1 VSILS
6 RISRQGHLDD
16 ADLAAIWSDAES
28 AGDPIVRNPHLASCA
43 ECRAKYAD
51 FCAWLT
57 GIRDDA
63 IAEAD
68 VAFPV
73 DRLVAQQ
80 AQVLRRLEAME
91 RPARVIAF
99 PRLSRTMTAAHSRP
113 QRWVAAAAAAG
124 LIVGIAAGQML
135 NLRPTFNRSDFHP
148 VAIHTAQ
155 TPSAG
160 RSSAPPVN
168 AASDEMLMYEAAT
181 RSHLPALESIDA
193 LTPRMRDQELPK

>member
-16 ADLAAIWSDAES
+16 ADLAAIWSDDES
-28 AGDPIVRNPHLASCA
+28 TGDPLGRNPHLAGCA
-43 ECRAKYAD
+43 DCRARYVD

-57 GIRDDA
+57 DIRDDA

-68 VAFPV
+68 VAFPG
-73 DRLVAQQ
+73 DRLAAQQ
-80 AQVLRRLEAME
+80 SQILRRLEAME

-99 PRLSRTMTAAHSRP
+99 PRLNRTVTAAHSRP

-135 NLRPTFNRSDFHP
+135 NLRQTFNQSDNFRP
-148 VAIHTAQ
+148 VAVHGSS
-155 TPSAG
+155 TPS
-160 RSSAPPVN
+160 SMQPVN
-168 AASDEMLMYEAAT
+168 VANDEMLMYQAAT
-181 RSHLPALESIDA
+181 RSDLPALESIDA
-193 LTPRMRDQELPK
+193 LTPRMRDRDLPK

>member
-16 ADLAAIWSDAES
+16 ADLAAIWSDVES
-28 AGDPIVRNPHLASCA
+28 GDPLARNAHFAACA
-43 ECRAKYAD
+43 ECRARYDD

-57 GIRDDA
+57 DIREDA

-68 VAFPV
+68 VAFPA
-73 DRLVAQQ
+73 DRLAAQQ
-80 AQVLRRLEAME
+80 SHILRRLEAME

-99 PRLSRTMTAAHSRP
+99 PRLNRTVTAAHSRP

-135 NLRPTFNRSDFHP
+135 NLRQTFNRTEELHQ
-148 VAIHTAQ
+148 VAMHNAQ
-155 TPSAG
+155 ATSAG
-160 RSSAPPVN
+160 RASIQPLN
-168 AASDEMLMYEAAT
+168 AGNDEMLMYEAAA

-193 LTPRMRDQELPK
+193 LTPRMQDREQPK